1 MIVVAFF
8 LHSISVFVTEIN
20 IIVEIKV
27 LVVTYKFIIVVNLVK
42 SVGDKELIVIYKV
55 GDKEAT
61 VLIVAINFYKFS

>member
-1 MIVVAFF
+1 MIVVTFF

-42 SVGDKELIVIYKV
+42 SVGDKGFVIINKV
-55 GDKEAT
+55 GNKEAT

>member
-1 MIVVAFF
+1 MIVVTFF
-8 LHSISVFVTEIN
+8 LHSKNVFVTEIN

-42 SVGDKELIVIYKV
+42 SVGDKGFVIINKV
-55 GDKEAT
+55 GNKEAT

>member
-1 MIVVAFF
+1 MIVVTFF

-42 SVGDKELIVIYKV
+42 SGGDKGFVIINKV
-55 GDKEAT
+55 GNKEAT

>member
-1 MIVVAFF
+1 MIVVTFF
-8 LHSISVFVTEIN
+8 LHSKSVFVTENN

-42 SVGDKELIVIYKV
+42 SVSDKGFVVIYKV
-55 GDKEAT
+55 GNKEAT